1 MLRSCEWLNGVKD
14 KLYSCQG
21 SGKGERNRW
30 TALCREISWLTE
42 CEDRLWKQ
50 TVWEKSGSPTYYEM
64 LITLP
69 FYTLALSLWNEYL
82 WCGVVRKIKWGNT
95 WKSEQY
101 LLLGWGMGCVSLFC
115 FLSLKLLALNLHSI
129 PQKDKCRQ
137 VHDLNEEE
145 DKIRHKRQVESF
157 LTVLDLGM

>member
-1 MLRSCEWLNGVKD
+1 MELLG
-14 KLYSCQG
+14 
-21 SGKGERNRW
+21 
-30 TALCREISWLTE
+30 
-42 CEDRLWKQ
+42 RLSEVLHGNQ
-50 TVWEKSGSPTYYEM
+50 SSTYY
-64 LITLP
+64 
-69 FYTLALSLWNEYL
+69 
-82 WCGVVRKIKWGNT
+82 WGG
-95 WKSEQY
+95 
-101 LLLGWGMGCVSLFC
+101 GWGVCLCC